1 MRKTTNYLFVQ
12 FFLSFGKILP
22 QKWVYVWSL
31 GLLKLYY
38 VLKPKRVAI
47 MHANIRRAFPG
58 LTVEEM
64 EAFGK
69 EVYRETAKTVAE
81 LVLLYHNRLDIDT
94 VIINKEEAI
103 QKLKALN
110 ENAPNGIIYI
120 MAHYGNWE
128 LLVQFM
134 AKSGFPLVGVV
145 KEGRNSLIEQKILAP
160 FRRKFGNSSV
170 GHTSSMITI
179 AKALRAK
186 KSVTLAIDQ
195 VVQPPNGVVVD
206 FFGHATA
213 ATKAIAVLKHK
224 YDPLVVP
231 IFLTRIGEQQFRAD
245 ICEPVETVFEEG
257 LPDEERI
264 VAMTQQYYRVIEA
277 QICKTPKQW
286 LWFYNRWKEI
296 KFEK

>member
-1 MRKTTNYLFVQ
+1 M
-12 FFLSFGKILP
+12 P
-22 QKWVYVWSL
+22 QKWVHAWSL

-47 MHANIRRAFPG
+47 MHANIRRAFPD

-69 EVYRETAKTVAE
+69 KVYAETAKTVAE
-81 LVLLYHNRLDIDT
+81 TMLFYHDRLDIDT
-94 VIINKEEAI
+94 TVVNREEAVE
-103 QKLKALN
+103 KFKALN

-128 LLVQFM
+128 LLGQFM
-134 AKSGFPLVGVV
+134 AKGGFPLVGVV
-145 KEGRNSLIEQKILAP
+145 KEGRNSLIEQKILIP
-160 FRRKFGNSSV
+160 FRGKFGNCSV

-179 AKALRAK
+179 AKALKAQ
-186 KSVTLAIDQ
+186 KSVSLAIDQ

-213 ATKAIAVLKHK
+213 ATKAIAVLKRK

-231 IFLTRIGEQQFRAD
+231 VFLTRVGRQQFRAD
-245 ICEPVETVFEEG
+245 IHEPIEVAFEEG
-257 LPDEERI
+257 LTEKERI
-264 VAMTQQYYRVIEA
+264 VEMTQQYYQVIEK
-277 QICKTPKQW
+277 QIRQAPQQW